1 MGIPHDSG
9 ALTGIDRARARDNS
23 RDEGAVVRRM
33 RDPNGVRGPVYGYA
47 EMRAAIL
54 RNWPPGECI
63 VVGE

>member
-1 MGIPHDSG
+1 MDAAS
-9 ALTGIDRARARDNS
+9 ADTRTLDLLAAVLNVRARARDNS

-54 RNWPPGECI
+54 RN
-63 VVGE
+63 